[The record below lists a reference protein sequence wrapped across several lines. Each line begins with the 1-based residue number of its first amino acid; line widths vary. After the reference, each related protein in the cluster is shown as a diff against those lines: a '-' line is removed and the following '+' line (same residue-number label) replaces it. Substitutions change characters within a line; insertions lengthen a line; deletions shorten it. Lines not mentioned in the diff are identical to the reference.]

1 MACNAAYCGALQLV
15 SQTFLLGLQFLS
27 SPGCKRPSGHT
38 VRCHLPESVG
48 LQPCCRAQTP
58 SGGRILI
65 FLRRA
70 FWILLICWATLH
82 LIDQIIH
89 TSKATQLENGPHG
102 RYSGNSKRVQ
112 TNIPPRG
119 IFLFIVVSLLGKD
132 DKILLW
138 SNERYLKS
146 VGGMASSKCGSLSAS
161 TSSDP
166 WAQSL
171 FCIICFM
178 SVSVFPFLR
187 SCEGRLLLYL
197 IFQTLPHPTLPPH

>member
-1 MACNAAYCGALQLV
+1 MLQWA
-15 SQTFLLGLQFLS
+15 FLILS
-27 SPGCKRPSGHT
+27 ICLAT
-38 VRCHLPESVG
+38 V
-48 LQPCCRAQTP
+48 
-58 SGGRILI
+58 
-65 FLRRA
+65 
-70 FWILLICWATLH
+70 H

-89 TSKATQLENGPHG
+89 TSKATQLENRPHG
-102 RYSGNSKRVQ
+102 LYSGNSKRVQ

-146 VGGMASSKCGSLSAS
+146 VGGVASSKFGSLSAS
-161 TSSDP
+161 ISSDT

-171 FCIICFM
+171 FCIICFKPA
-178 SVSVFPFLR
+178 SVFPFLR

-197 IFQTLPHPTLPPH
+197 IFQTLPHPTLPHPSAKLIGFHRESN